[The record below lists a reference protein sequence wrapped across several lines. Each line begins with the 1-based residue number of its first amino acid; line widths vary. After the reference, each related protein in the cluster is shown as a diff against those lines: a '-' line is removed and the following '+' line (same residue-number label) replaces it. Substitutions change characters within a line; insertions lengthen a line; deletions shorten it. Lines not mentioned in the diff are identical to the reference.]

1 MSMGSALT
9 LQNKC
14 DVISEQF
21 ELENDDFRHVH
32 FHDLFT
38 VQWKEFR
45 FIELCRNYLE
55 NYLKFKLSNYIS
67 HKRHL

>member
-1 MSMGSALT
+1 MSMTMGSALT

-38 VQWKEFR
+38 VQWKEFLGLLNCVET
-45 FIELCRNYLE
+45 I
-55 NYLKFKLSNYIS
+55 
-67 HKRHL
+67 